1 MVNPLSKTLR
11 KDKPPILKRV
21 GRAAA
26 ALATATATLLSGVL
40 TTGTAFATT
49 NLGLPG
55 YLTNAS
61 FSVTFSNG
69 RSLYGEQVIGPIAM
83 KDGSYAYCREASVPT
98 DRNPNNGT
106 WSETS
111 DPTAQ
116 KLAYIADKYR
126 NDGSD
131 LTQAAITYL
140 VHMHFDNSGG
150 REYMAAA
157 GRAGL
162 KNGNWN
168 DVVNTANRMW
178 NEAAVPAG
186 AHASAAYT
194 QGKRRGTVNPGIV
207 DSAGHY
213 IGGVQYTLRLNGPA
227 KFDQNNSNTLS
238 GVTNGGEQHIP
249 WTATGN
255 GNVTYTVTWPKYKA
269 ALLNSPSQDL
279 FKAAD
284 PENATSSVSFKV
296 ERDFQPTVT
305 TSVSTKQLT
314 RGSPVQDNVTSGV
327 ASSDD
332 EWADNVPVKF
342 KGYYFVGDS
351 KHILQ
356 IIKKNN
362 GENPTDYLKRLR
374 ETDGIRQVAA
384 TTTSF
389 TGSGQTNKVTAK
401 AATGAIDY
409 DSVNGLDDYQ
419 VSDEDAGLF
428 GTWVWVEV
436 KSDQSQQDYI
446 KGDYIDE
453 FGKAQETSVSVLPPN
468 HDSTVLEQ
476 ESGMNKDILDEI
488 NISRLPSD
496 YGKFTGNTDYG
507 FNADAKAK
515 IRVWWA
521 GSGTG
526 NKNEDEKYVPNT
538 EEEPTP
544 DANHKLIGEWEVPAM
559 NGKYKVGGGKIILY
573 PSDGSDAKTVA
584 DNVNIKATTKAEC
597 GYYVFIYDFP
607 GSDRA
612 QGFKSAYNN
621 PWERSFI
628 SQDAQTVTL
637 TTNVNKTTVTQGEKF
652 YDVATIAGSVPRGSY
667 VTFTAYDAVTGN
679 PDVSTNKLL
688 DNNRVNVTDEQ
699 ADHSDTTQF
708 EVKSPEISTSKI
720 GKVYWVAK
728 LYNNKGDAL
737 AGHAIGLENE
747 TVEVVGPSLT
757 TKTSTQQTYVGRPFH
772 DTAVINNKIDAGAYL
787 TFTAY
792 DAVSGKPDTNA
803 TKLLDN
809 KRVDIPADKIAS
821 SGAGKSITVDSPDVT
836 ATKSGIVYWKATL
849 YNRDGM
855 ELATHELGA
864 TGESVLIK
872 NPSITTK
879 VSKEQVSINE
889 EFTDTATINGELTSG
904 DYVTFDAYAPVSDA
918 PNAQGAK
925 LLDSER
931 VNIPAKDVSASQNG
945 QAITVTSPK
954 THAAEG
960 GNVYWKATLHR
971 ANGAV
976 LATHDLGVSGETV
989 QVKYPTITTHVSST
1003 SVGVGEDFSD
1013 TAEIKGVVHAGDF
1026 VVFRA
1031 YDAVGEKPDTNAS
1044 LLLKDQKVNITAAQ
1058 AEASAQNKTVTVK
1071 SKTVNTMNGG
1081 NVYWKATLYDRQGRQ
1096 LATHDLGLPEE
1107 TVTVRPPTI
1116 TTQVTKTKVKPSEEF
1131 SDKATVHGKVLKGS
1145 YVTFTAYDAVSGD
1158 PDTNAPK
1165 LLDNV
1170 RVNIKDADAEA
1181 SATKSFT
1188 VTSPVTHTDKSGSVY
1203 WVAALWS
1210 PQGKQLATHELGLPS
1225 ETVQVNPGGIVTS
1238 NAQKMGAT
1246 GEQLYDEITVYDE
1259 TSEAESADGQ
1269 VHEGEGNS
1277 NPTGVIGRIP
1287 QGSTVTVEMY
1297 RQAKEDNG
1305 DNGLFKIAE
1314 KTVTLDTNNFTA
1326 IKAGRE
1332 GNRPGKLT
1340 VKVTDPSF
1348 KTSKAGMVYWKTT
1361 LKTPQGGVLDQH
1373 IYGEY
1378 GSDHKT
1384 GYKSYERTPVQKYS
1398 TTVSKKW
1405 LSDANGNY
1413 EDKTTQIYDVLHQT
1427 SYEQYD
1433 GESTNGDTY
1442 TTGDSAQTAKGTK
1455 VQFEIWAK
1463 DGANA
1468 GRMVKQ
1474 YNAEDLPKVRT
1485 LAKSEDPDENHPYVG
1500 EDMLDNYQNVK
1511 SSTFTIP
1518 SDWSASRYYYRV
1530 KITVPTTTPGTGNDP
1545 TDNNRDVVWYGGDDE
1560 SEEFDVIHM
1569 DTTST
1574 EPLWLDSMN
1583 VSDEITLK
1591 GNIPAGSQYEAELWR
1606 TSKDGN
1612 VRKDAA
1618 TKQDDSDHNGI
1629 ASEKVATTGRVDVPS
1644 KAVGAHLNG
1653 VTFRSK
1659 SVKNPGVG
1667 SYIWRVKIYT
1677 PEMPHKDGNGVG
1689 TGGDTSM
1696 NPSFGVITK
1705 EWMTAAKATTQADDT
1720 QAGDYWQNATA
1731 KQKGNGDG
1739 YADRWLLFDGRNVA
1753 SEKFEVVKL
1762 TTNVTGTPNIHTS
1775 EGEHYVDVTNGNDV
1789 NDKLTITG
1797 YMLRDYKVAF
1807 KLYKQAENQT
1817 ADKDTVVKTLDPVA
1831 LTEAQKTLDS
1841 ATVHLTEPA
1850 DYYWQWVFTKPDGTA
1865 FQPDNTNPAVSDKR
1879 IKDESFHAV
1888 RVTTSTYKWA
1898 SKNGTVQDVARLEG
1912 HLPENATLTFE
1923 MHDYATGKKVAS
1935 TKAATLK
1942 ELGFDKSSID
1952 QQLTSPSLKVP
1963 DAIDYYWVEV
1973 LNLPKDDQN
1982 TPLHTGKDKVKNESF
1997 RSIEAQTDVA
2007 TERYVGTVVKD
2018 HADLTNVKW
2027 KQSGDIRDDLTQGL
2041 DARWFLYKQ
2050 GDGDVK
2056 TDKKILTGDYV
2067 HLTSGQTE
2075 AYGPEH
2081 KMDEVGDYYWVI
2093 EISDPSENHKVVKLG
2108 TQRDPRE
2115 SFRIV
2120 KASSEAQ
2127 VAQQVNKTTK
2137 DTVTITGHPAEGTL
2151 VSWNLYKT
2159 NNADDDNY
2167 LIDKTEQQ
2175 QGEGEDE
2182 GEGSDGTDVDAEPQ
2196 SDNGEASDSML
2207 VASYQTPSDGAH
2219 LITAEEAAEALKN
2232 GKVTVESPEYTPTE
2246 VGEYYWVFSLTSPT
2260 KNLAGD
2266 GQPNKPQNDTDTSH
2280 LESEDFFTDRAHVA
2294 DETVQII
2301 DATTKTKPLGHV
2313 GEKFHDTVLLQGR
2326 VPEGSQVDATLYRQ
2340 VEGDDSGKDEEV
2352 LTTKRTTLSE
2362 GQTFAD
2368 LEDVTVDKTG
2378 VYYWRE
2384 HVYVPTKH
2392 TTSADHGKKVEVE
2405 KTPTV
2410 TGKPR
2415 VSNETVSVV
2424 NVTTTT
2430 HRLEASGT
2438 KLQDKAKIEGDVVDG
2453 SYIIFTLWKQA
2464 DGDDSSKDEKVFT
2477 SDKVMLKAGQK
2488 EAVSP
2493 TYEVKETGTYYWR
2506 ESIYNPVED
2515 TDIPPCVPPTGNT
2528 DEDHPCDTPV
2538 HTEKPRT
2545 PGETT
2550 DVVKVTT
2557 KAQANGTATKPVK
2570 DTALIEGRIPN
2581 DDYELVFEL
2590 WKQNGDDVKDDR
2602 KVATTDAV
2610 NVPKNAATVDSPE
2623 VTPTDAG
2630 TYYWREKL
2638 VEKSTN
2644 RLVHYGDARVPGE
2657 TVIVG
2662 ELAKTG
2668 IIGGL
2673 IIPIVGMFAV
2683 LGLGL
2688 AVVSTGKR
2696 RIASLAN
2703 GAHMSGS
2710 TR

>member
-1 MVNPLSKTLR
+1 MGNPLSKTSQKV
-11 KDKPPILKRV
+11 KDSILKRV
-21 GRAAA
+21 GKAAV
-26 ALATATATLLSGVL
+26 ALVAATATLASGAI
-40 TTGTAFATT
+40 TTGSALAATT
-49 NLGLPG
+49 NGPG
-55 YLTNAS
+55 YWFNATRSGSWWVGTHGSSLGPQRYENGNPVYCVEAGEPVTNTGTWNKATDVNHKVGAWLVEKHKGDSSDFTQAS
-61 FSVTFSNG
+61 VAYAIHEHLDQGSSHFRQLVAAGLEGADINAVASNAAN
-69 RSLYGEQVIGPIAM
+69 LWNDAYNTLPANLNA
-83 KDGSYAYCREASVPT
+83 SYAYTSGKRTGTVDPGVKNS
-98 DRNPNNGT
+98 NG
-106 WSETS
+106 
-111 DPTAQ
+111 Q
-116 KLAYIADKYR
+116 YIAGYR
-126 NDGSD
+126 
-131 LTQAAITYL
+131 
-140 VHMHFDNSGG
+140 F
-150 REYMAAA
+150 
-157 GRAGL
+157 
-162 KNGNWN
+162 
-168 DVVNTANRMW
+168 TA
-178 NEAAVPAG
+178 
-186 AHASAAYT
+186 
-194 QGKRRGTVNPGIV
+194 
-207 DSAGHY
+207 
-213 IGGVQYTLRLNGPA
+213 TLSGPA
-227 KFDQNNSNTLS
+227 KFDANNSNTIT
-238 GVTNGGEQHIP
+238 GVTTGQAMHIP

-255 GNVTYTVTWPKYKA
+255 GKVTYRTHVSVPTA
-269 ALLNSPSQDL
+269 AVLNSPGQDMMRPS
-279 FKAAD
+279 D
-284 PENATSSVSFKV
+284 PENQTAGVQFSVS
-296 ERDFQPTVT
+296 RDFQPTVS
-305 TSVSTKQLT
+305 TSVSKKQLT
-314 RGSPVQDNVTSGV
+314 RGSPVEDRVTSGV

-332 EWADNVPVKF
+332 VWADNVPVKF
-342 KGYYFVGDS
+342 KGYYFVGDF

-356 IIKKNN
+356 VIKKNN

-384 TTTSF
+384 ATTSF
-389 TGSGQTNKVTAK
+389 TNSGQTNTVKAK
-401 AATGAIDY
+401 AATGGIDY

-436 KSDQSQQDYI
+436 KADQSQQDYI

-453 FGKAQETSVSVLPPN
+453 FGKVQETSVSVLPPN

-496 YGKFTGNTDYG
+496 YGKFTGDTNYG
-507 FNADAKAK
+507 FGADAKAK

-526 NKNEDEKYVPNT
+526 NKDEDEKYVPTT
-538 EEEPTP
+538 EEEPTQ
-544 DANHKLIGEWEVPAM
+544 DVNHKLVGEWEVPAM
-559 NGKYKVGGGKIILY
+559 NGKYKVGGGKIVLY

-584 DNVNIKATTKAEC
+584 TDVNIKVTDKAHC

-607 GSDRA
+607 GSSRA

-621 PWERSFI
+621 PWERSFVT
-628 SQDAQTVTL
+628 QDAQPVTL

-652 YDVATIAGSVPRGSY
+652 YDTATISGLVPRGSY
-667 VTFTAYDAVTGN
+667 VTFTAYDAVSGE

-688 DNNRVNVTDEQ
+688 NNTRVNVTNDQ

-708 EVKSPEISTSKI
+708 EVKSPEISTNKI

-728 LYNNKGDAL
+728 LYDAKGKAL
-737 AGHAIGLENE
+737 AGHVIGLENE
-747 TVEVVGPSLT
+747 TIEVVGPSLT
-757 TKTSTQQTYVGRPFH
+757 TKTSAQQTYVGRPFH

-803 TKLLDN
+803 AKLLDN

-821 SGAGKSITVDSPDVT
+821 SGAGKSFTVDSPDVT
-836 ATKSGIVYWKATL
+836 ATKAGIVYWKATL
-849 YNRDGM
+849 YNRGGM

-879 VSKEQVSINE
+879 VNKEQVSINE
-889 EFTDTATINGELTSG
+889 EFTDTATINGEVESG
-904 DYVTFDAYAPVSDA
+904 DYVTFDAYAPVDGA

-971 ANGAV
+971 SNGTV
-976 LATHDLGVSGETV
+976 LATHDLGVAGETV

-1003 SVGVGEDFSD
+1003 SVGVGEDFYD

-1071 SKTVNTMNGG
+1071 SKTVNTMNSG

-1131 SDKATVHGKVLKGS
+1131 SDKATISGRVLKGS

-1326 IKAGRE
+1326 IKAGQE

-1433 GESTNGDTY
+1433 GESINGDTY
-1442 TTGDSAQTAKGTK
+1442 TTGDSAQTAKGAK

-1518 SDWSASRYYYRV
+1518 SDWSASKYYYRV
-1530 KITVPTTTPGTGNDP
+1530 KITVPSTTPGAGTDP
-1545 TDNNRDVVWYGGDDE
+1545 ADNNRDVVWYGDDDE

-1569 DTTST
+1569 NTTST

-1644 KAVGAHLNG
+1644 KVVGAHLNG

-1659 SVKNPGVG
+1659 SVKNPDVG

-1762 TTNVTGTPNIHTS
+1762 TTSVTGTPNIHTS

-1817 ADKDTVVKTLDPVA
+1817 AGQDTVVKTLDPVA

-1865 FQPDNTNPAVSDKR
+1865 FQPDNINPAVSDKR
-1879 IKDESFHAV
+1879 IKEESFHAV

-1935 TKAATLK
+1935 TKSATLK

-1973 LNLPKDDQN
+1973 LNLPKDDQS

-2056 TDKKILTGDYV
+2056 TDKKIFTGDYV

-2075 AYGPEH
+2075 AYGPDH
-2081 KMDEVGDYYWVI
+2081 KMNEVGDYYWVI

-2127 VAQQVNKTTK
+2127 VAQQVNKPTK

-2159 NNADDDNY
+2159 
-2167 LIDKTEQQ
+2167 EQQ
-2175 QGEGEDE
+2175 QGES
-2182 GEGSDGTDVDAEPQ
+2182 EGSDDTDTDAEPQ

-2207 VASYQTPSDGAH
+2207 VASYQTPADGAH

-2266 GQPNKPQNDTDTSH
+2266 GQPNKPQNDKDTSH

-2326 VPEGSQVDATLYRQ
+2326 VPEGSQADATLYRQ
-2340 VEGDDSGKDEEV
+2340 VDGDDSSKDEEV

-2362 GQTFAD
+2362 GQAFAD
-2368 LEDVTVDKTG
+2368 LEDVTVDKVG

-2384 HVYVPTKH
+2384 HVYAPTKH
-2392 TTSADHGKKVEVE
+2392 TTSADHDKKVEVE
-2405 KTPTV
+2405 KTPTI

-2415 VSNETVSVV
+2415 VSNETVNVV

-2430 HRLEASGT
+2430 HRLEESGT

-2453 SYIIFTLWKQA
+2453 SYIIFTLWKQS

-2488 EAVSP
+2488 EADSP

-2506 ESIYNPVED
+2506 ESIYNPAED

-2557 KAQANGTATKPVK
+2557 KAQTNGTATKPVK
-2570 DTALIEGRIPN
+2570 DTALIEGKIPN

-2590 WKQNGDDVKDDR
+2590 WKQNGNDVKDDK

-2610 NVPKNAATVDSPE
+2610 NVPQNATTVDSPE
-2623 VTPTDAG
+2623 VTPSDAG

-2638 VEKSTN
+2638 VEKSTK

-2668 IIGGL
+2668 IASGF
-2673 IIPIVGMFAV
+2673 IIPLIGMLTV

-2688 AVVSTGKR
+2688 AVVSEGKR
-2696 RIASLAN
+2696 RIASLSN
-2703 GAHMSGS
+2703 GAHLSGS
-2710 TR
+2710 TK

>member
-1 MVNPLSKTLR
+1 MGNPLSKTSWKV
-11 KDKPPILKRV
+11 KDSILKRV
-21 GRAAA
+21 GKAAV
-26 ALATATATLLSGVL
+26 ALVAATATLASGVI
-40 TTGTAFATT
+40 TTGSALAATT
-49 NLGLPG
+49 DGPG
-55 YLTNAS
+55 YWFNATRSGSWWVGTHASSLGPQRYENGNPVYCVEAGEPVTNTGTWNKATDVNHKVGAWLVEKHKGDS
-61 FSVTFSNG
+61 SDFT
-69 RSLYGEQVIGPIAM
+69 Q
-83 KDGSYAYCREASVPT
+83 ASV
-98 DRNPNNGT
+98 
-106 WSETS
+106 
-111 DPTAQ
+111 
-116 KLAYIADKYR
+116 AYAIHEHLDQ
-126 NDGSD
+126 GSSHFR
-131 LTQAAITYL
+131 QL
-140 VHMHFDNSGG
+140 V
-150 REYMAAA
+150 AA
-157 GRAGL
+157 GLEGADINAVASNAANL
-162 KNGNWN
+162 WN
-168 DVVNTANRMW
+168 DAYNTLPANL
-178 NEAAVPAG
+178 N
-186 AHASAAYT
+186 AAYT
-194 QGKRRGTVNPGIV
+194 YTSGKRTGTVDSGVKNSSGQYIAGI
-207 DSAGHY
+207 
-213 IGGVQYTLRLNGPA
+213 QYTATLNGPA
-227 KFDQNNSNTLS
+227 KFDQTGTNTIS
-238 GVTNGGEQHIP
+238 GTTTNQAMHIP

-255 GNVTYTVTWPKYKA
+255 GKVTASISVNVPTA
-269 ALLNSPSQDL
+269 AVLNSPGQDMMQ
-279 FKAAD
+279 ASD
-284 PENATSSVSFKV
+284 PENQTSDVQFSVS
-296 ERDFQPTVT
+296 RDFQPTVS
-305 TSVSTKQLT
+305 TSVSKKQLT
-314 RGSPVQDNVTSGV
+314 RGSPVEDRVTSGV

-351 KHILQ
+351 NHILQ
-356 IIKKNN
+356 VIKKNN
-362 GENPTDYLKRLR
+362 GENPTNYLKRLR

-384 TTTSF
+384 ATTSF
-389 TGSGQTNKVTAK
+389 TKSGQTNTVKAK
-401 AATGAIDY
+401 AATGGIDY

-436 KSDQSQQDYI
+436 KADQSQQDYI

-496 YGKFTGNTDYG
+496 YGKFTGNTNYG
-507 FNADAKAK
+507 FGADAKAK

-526 NKNEDEKYVPNT
+526 NKDEDEKYVPTT
-538 EEEPTP
+538 EEEPTQ
-544 DANHKLIGEWEVPAM
+544 DAKHKLVGEWEVPAM
-559 NGKYKVGGGKIILY
+559 NGKYKVGGGKIVLY

-584 DNVNIKATTKAEC
+584 TDVNIKVTDKAHC

-612 QGFKSAYNN
+612 EGFKSAYNN
-621 PWERSFI
+621 PWERSFVT
-628 SQDAQTVTL
+628 QDAQPVTL

-652 YDVATIAGSVPRGSY
+652 YDTATISGLVPRGSY
-667 VTFTAYDAVTGN
+667 VTFTAYDAVSGE

-688 DNNRVNVTDEQ
+688 DNTRVNVTNDQ

-708 EVKSPEISTSKI
+708 EVKSPEISTNKI

-728 LYNNKGDAL
+728 LYNVKGKAL

-747 TVEVVGPSLT
+747 TIEVVGPSLT
-757 TKTSTQQTYVGRPFH
+757 TKTSAQQTYVGRPFH

-803 TKLLDN
+803 AKLLDN

-821 SGAGKSITVDSPDVT
+821 SGAGKSFTVDSPDVT
-836 ATKSGIVYWKATL
+836 ATKAGIVYWKATL
-849 YNRDGM
+849 YNKGGM

-889 EFTDTATINGELTSG
+889 EFTDTATINGEVESG
-904 DYVTFDAYAPVSDA
+904 DYVTFDAYAPVDDA

-931 VNIPAKDVSASQNG
+931 VNISAKDVSASQNG
-945 QAITVTSPK
+945 QAINVTSPK
-954 THAAEG
+954 THATEG

-971 ANGAV
+971 ANGTV
-976 LATHDLGVSGETV
+976 LATHDLGVGGETV

-1003 SVGVGEDFSD
+1003 SVGVGENFYD
-1013 TAEIKGVVHAGDF
+1013 TADIKGVVHAGDF

-1058 AEASAQNKTVTVK
+1058 AKDSAQDKTVTVK

-1081 NVYWKATLYDRQGRQ
+1081 NVYWKATLYDKQGRQ

-1116 TTQVTKTKVKPSEEF
+1116 TTQVTKGKVKPSEEF
-1131 SDKATVHGKVLKGS
+1131 ADKATISGKVLKGS

-1158 PDTNAPK
+1158 PDANAPK

-1170 RVNIKDADAEA
+1170 RVNIKDSDAEA
-1181 SATKSFT
+1181 SASKKFT
-1188 VTSPVTHTDKSGSVY
+1188 VTSPTTHTDNSGSVY
-1203 WVAALWS
+1203 WVATLWS
-1210 PQGKQLATHELGLPS
+1210 PQGKQLASHDLGLPS

-1297 RQAKEDNG
+1297 RQAEEDDG
-1305 DNGLFKIAE
+1305 DQGLFKIAE
-1314 KTVTLDTNNFTA
+1314 KTVTIDTNKFTA
-1326 IKAGRE
+1326 IKAGQE

-1340 VKVTDPSF
+1340 FKVTDPSF
-1348 KTSKAGMVYWKTT
+1348 KTTKAGMIYWKAT

-1373 IYGEY
+1373 IYGEK

-1384 GYKSYERTPVQKYS
+1384 GYKSYERTPVQKFS

-1427 SYEQYD
+1427 SYEQFD
-1433 GESTNGDTY
+1433 GESIDGDTY
-1442 TTGDSAQTAKGTK
+1442 TTGKTAQTPNGAK

-1468 GRMVKQ
+1468 GKMVKQ
-1474 YNAEDLPKVRT
+1474 YNAEDLPKVRE
-1485 LAKSEDPDENHPYVG
+1485 LAKSEDPDKNHPYVG
-1500 EDMLDNYQNVK
+1500 TDGLDNYQNVK
-1511 SSTFTIP
+1511 SSTFPIP
-1518 SDWSASRYYYRV
+1518 SDWSANKYYYRV
-1530 KITVPTTTPGTGNDP
+1530 KITVPSTTPGAGTDP
-1545 TDNNRDVVWYGGDDE
+1545 ADNNRDVVWYGGDDE

-1569 DTTST
+1569 DTKST

-1629 ASEKVATTGRVDVPS
+1629 ASEKVATTGRVNIPS
-1644 KAVGAHLNG
+1644 KAIGAHLNG

-1696 NPSFGVITK
+1696 NSAFGVITK
-1705 EWMTAAKATTQADDT
+1705 EWMTAAKATTDADDS

-1739 YADRWLLFDGRNVA
+1739 YADRWLLFDGKNIA

-1797 YMLRDYKVAF
+1797 YMLKDYKVAF

-1841 ATVHLTEPA
+1841 ASVHLTDPA

-1865 FQPDNTNPAVSDKR
+1865 FQPDNINPAVSDKR

-1935 TKAATLK
+1935 TKSATLK

-1973 LNLPKDDQN
+1973 LNLPKDDQS
-1982 TPLHTGKDKVKNESF
+1982 TPLHTGKDKIKNESF

-2027 KQSGDIRDDLTQGL
+2027 KQSGDIRDDLTEGL

-2056 TDKKILTGDYV
+2056 TDKKIFTGDYV

-2081 KMDEVGDYYWVI
+2081 KMNEVGDYYWVI
-2093 EISDPSENHKVVKLG
+2093 EISDPSTNHKVVKLG

-2127 VAQQVNKTTK
+2127 VAQQVNKPTK

-2159 NNADDDNY
+2159 NTADDDDY

-2175 QGEGEDE
+2175 QGES
-2182 GEGSDGTDVDAEPQ
+2182 EGSNDTDVDAEPQ

-2232 GKVTVESPEYTPTE
+2232 GKVTVESPEYTPTD

-2266 GQPNKPQNDTDTSH
+2266 GQPNKPQNDKDTSH

-2326 VPEGSQVDATLYRQ
+2326 VPEGSQADATLYRQ
-2340 VEGDDSGKDEEV
+2340 VDGDDSSKDEEV

-2362 GQTFAD
+2362 GQAFAD
-2368 LEDVTVDKTG
+2368 LEDVTVDKVG

-2392 TTSADHGKKVEVE
+2392 TTSADHDKKVEVE
-2405 KTPTV
+2405 KTPTII
-2410 TGKPR
+2410 GKPR
-2415 VSNETVSVV
+2415 VSNETVNVV

-2430 HRLEASGT
+2430 HRLEESGT

-2453 SYIIFTLWKQA
+2453 SYIIFTLWKQS

-2488 EAVSP
+2488 EADSP

-2557 KAQANGTATKPVK
+2557 KAQTNGTATKPVK
-2570 DTALIEGRIPN
+2570 DTALIEGKIPN

-2590 WKQNGDDVKDDR
+2590 WKQNGNDVKGDK

-2610 NVPKNAATVDSPE
+2610 NVPQNATTVDSPE
-2623 VTPTDAG
+2623 VTPSDAG

-2638 VEKSTN
+2638 VEKSTK

-2668 IIGGL
+2668 IASGF
-2673 IIPIVGMFAV
+2673 IIPLIGMLAV

-2688 AVVSTGKR
+2688 AVVSEGKR
-2696 RIASLAN
+2696 RIASLSN
-2703 GAHMSGS
+2703 GAHLSGS
-2710 TR
+2710 TK

>member
-1 MVNPLSKTLR
+1 MGNPLSKTSR
-11 KDKPPILKRV
+11 KVKDSILKRV
-21 GRAAA
+21 GKAAV
-26 ALATATATLLSGVL
+26 ALVAATATLASGAI
-40 TTGTAFATT
+40 TTGSALAATT
-49 NLGLPG
+49 GGPG
-55 YLTNAS
+55 YWFNATRS
-61 FSVTFSNG
+61 GSWWVGTHSSSLGPQRYENG
-69 RSLYGEQVIGPIAM
+69 NPVYCVEAGEQVTNTGTWNKATDVNHKVGAWLVEKHKGDSSDFTQASVAYAIHEHLDQGSSHFRQLVAAGLEGVDINAVASNAANLWNDAYNTLPSNINA
-83 KDGSYAYCREASVPT
+83 SYAY
-98 DRNPNNGT
+98 
-106 WSETS
+106 TS
-111 DPTAQ
+111 
-116 KLAYIADKYR
+116 
-126 NDGSD
+126 
-131 LTQAAITYL
+131 
-140 VHMHFDNSGG
+140 
-150 REYMAAA
+150 
-157 GRAGL
+157 
-162 KNGNWN
+162 
-168 DVVNTANRMW
+168 
-178 NEAAVPAG
+178 
-186 AHASAAYT
+186 
-194 QGKRRGTVNPGIV
+194 GKRTGTVNPGVKNSNGQYI
-207 DSAGHY
+207 AG
-213 IGGVQYTLRLNGPA
+213 VKYTLTLNGPA
-227 KFDQNNSNTLS
+227 KFDQTGTNT
-238 GVTNGGEQHIP
+238 VTGTTTGQETHIP

-255 GNVTYTVTWPKYKA
+255 GKVTYRVSMNVPTA
-269 ALLNSPSQDL
+269 AVLNSPGQDMMR
-279 FKAAD
+279 ASD
-284 PENATSSVSFKV
+284 PENQTSDVQFSVS
-296 ERDFQPTVT
+296 RDFQPTVS
-305 TSVSTKQLT
+305 TSVSKKQLT
-314 RGSPVQDNVTSGV
+314 RGSPVEDRVTSGV

-356 IIKKNN
+356 VIKKNN
-362 GENPTDYLKRLR
+362 GENPTNYLKRLR

-384 TTTSF
+384 ATTSF
-389 TGSGQTNKVTAK
+389 TKSGQTNTVKAK
-401 AATGAIDY
+401 AATGGIDY

-436 KSDQSQQDYI
+436 KADQSQQDYI

-496 YGKFTGNTDYG
+496 YGKFTGNTNYG
-507 FNADAKAK
+507 FGADAKAK

-526 NKNEDEKYVPNT
+526 NKDEDEKYVPTT
-538 EEEPTP
+538 EEEPTQ
-544 DANHKLIGEWEVPAM
+544 DANHKLVGEWEVPAM
-559 NGKYKVGGGKIILY
+559 NGKYKVGGGKIVLY

-584 DNVNIKATTKAEC
+584 TDVNIKVTDKAHC

-612 QGFKSAYNN
+612 KGFKSAYNN
-621 PWERSFI
+621 PWERSFVT
-628 SQDAQTVTL
+628 QDAQPVTL
-637 TTNVNKTTVTQGEKF
+637 TTNVNRTTVTQGEKF
-652 YDVATIAGSVPRGSY
+652 YDTATISGLVPRGSY
-667 VTFTAYDAVTGN
+667 VTFTAYDAVSGE

-688 DNNRVNVTDEQ
+688 DNTRVNVTNDQ

-708 EVKSPEISTSKI
+708 EVKSPEISTNKI

-728 LYNNKGDAL
+728 LYNAKGKAL

-747 TVEVVGPSLT
+747 TIEVVGPSLT
-757 TKTSTQQTYVGRPFH
+757 TKTSAQQTYVGRPFH

-803 TKLLDN
+803 AKLLDN

-821 SGAGKSITVDSPDVT
+821 SGAGKSFTVDSPDVT
-836 ATKSGIVYWKATL
+836 ATKAGIVYWKATL
-849 YNRDGM
+849 YNKGGM

-889 EFTDTATINGELTSG
+889 EFTDTATINGEVESG
-904 DYVTFDAYAPVSDA
+904 DYVTFDAYAPVDGA

-971 ANGAV
+971 SNGTV
-976 LATHDLGVSGETV
+976 LATHDLGVAGETV

-1003 SVGVGEDFSD
+1003 SVGVGEDFYD

-1031 YDAVGEKPDTNAS
+1031 YDAAGEKPDTNAS

-1071 SKTVNTMNGG
+1071 SKTVNTMNSG

-1131 SDKATVHGKVLKGS
+1131 SDKATISGKVLKGS

-1287 QGSTVTVEMY
+1287 QDSTVTVEMY

-1326 IKAGRE
+1326 IKAGQE

-1361 LKTPQGGVLDQH
+1361 LRTPQGGVLDQH

-1433 GESTNGDTY
+1433 GESINGDTY
-1442 TTGDSAQTAKGTK
+1442 TTGDSAQTAKGAK

-1518 SDWSASRYYYRV
+1518 SDWSASKYYYRV
-1530 KITVPTTTPGTGNDP
+1530 KITVPSTTPGAGTDP
-1545 TDNNRDVVWYGGDDE
+1545 ADNNRDVVWYGDDDE

-1569 DTTST
+1569 NTTST

-1817 ADKDTVVKTLDPVA
+1817 ADRDTVVKTLDPVA

-1879 IKDESFHAV
+1879 IKEESFHAV

-1935 TKAATLK
+1935 TKTATLK

-1973 LNLPKDDQN
+1973 LNLPKDDQS

-2056 TDKKILTGDYV
+2056 TDKKIFTGDYV

-2075 AYGPEH
+2075 AYGPDH
-2081 KMDEVGDYYWVI
+2081 KMNEVGDYYWVI

-2127 VAQQVNKTTK
+2127 VAQQVNKPTK

-2159 NNADDDNY
+2159 
-2167 LIDKTEQQ
+2167 EQQ

-2182 GEGSDGTDVDAEPQ
+2182 GEGSD
-2196 SDNGEASDSML
+2196 SML
-2207 VASYQTPSDGAH
+2207 VASYQTPADGAH

-2266 GQPNKPQNDTDTSH
+2266 GQPNKPQNDKDTSH

-2326 VPEGSQVDATLYRQ
+2326 VPEGSQADATLYRQ
-2340 VEGDDSGKDEEV
+2340 VDGDDSSKDEEV

-2362 GQTFAD
+2362 GQAFAD
-2368 LEDVTVDKTG
+2368 LEDVTVDKVG

-2392 TTSADHGKKVEVE
+2392 TTSADHDKKVEVE
-2405 KTPTV
+2405 KTPTI

-2415 VSNETVSVV
+2415 VSNETVNVV

-2430 HRLEASGT
+2430 HRLEESGT
-2438 KLQDKAKIEGDVVDG
+2438 KLQDKAKIEGNVVDG
-2453 SYIIFTLWKQA
+2453 SYIIFTLWKQS

-2488 EAVSP
+2488 EADSP

-2557 KAQANGTATKPVK
+2557 KAQTNGTATKPVK
-2570 DTALIEGRIPN
+2570 DTALIEGKIPN

-2590 WKQNGDDVKDDR
+2590 WKQNGNDVKDDK

-2610 NVPKNAATVDSPE
+2610 NVPQNATTVDSPE
-2623 VTPTDAG
+2623 VTPSDAG

-2638 VEKSTN
+2638 VEKSTK
-2644 RLVHYGDARVPGE
+2644 RLIHYGEARVPGE

-2668 IIGGL
+2668 IASGF
-2673 IIPIVGMFAV
+2673 IIPLIGMLTV

-2688 AVVSTGKR
+2688 TVVSEGKR
-2696 RIASLAN
+2696 RIASLSN
-2703 GAHMSGS
+2703 GAHLSGS
-2710 TR
+2710 TK

>member
-1 MVNPLSKTLR
+1 MGNPLSKTSR
-11 KDKPPILKRV
+11 KVKDSILKRV
-21 GRAAA
+21 GKAAV
-26 ALATATATLLSGVL
+26 ALVAATATLASGAI
-40 TTGTAFATT
+40 TTGSALAATT
-49 NLGLPG
+49 DGPG
-55 YLTNAS
+55 YWFNA
-61 FSVTFSNG
+61 T
-69 RSLYGEQVIGPIAM
+69 RS
-83 KDGSYAYCREASVPT
+83 GSWWV
-98 DRNPNNGT
+98 GT
-106 WSETS
+106 
-111 DPTAQ
+111 
-116 KLAYIADKYR
+116 
-126 NDGSD
+126 
-131 LTQAAITYL
+131 
-140 VHMHFDNSGG
+140 
-150 REYMAAA
+150 
-157 GRAGL
+157 
-162 KNGNWN
+162 
-168 DVVNTANRMW
+168 
-178 NEAAVPAG
+178 
-186 AHASAAYT
+186 HASALGPQRYENGNPVYCVEAGEPVTNTGTWNKATDVNHKVGAWLVEKHKGDSSDFTQASVAYAIHEHLDQGSSHFRQLVAAGLEGADINAVASNAANLWNDAYNTLPANLNAAYAYT
-194 QGKRRGTVNPGIV
+194 SGKRTGTVDPGVKNSSGQYI
-207 DSAGHY
+207 AG
-213 IGGVQYTLRLNGPA
+213 IQYTATLNGPA
-227 KFDQNNSNTLS
+227 KFDQTGTNTIS
-238 GVTNGGEQHIP
+238 GTTTNQAMHIP

-255 GNVTYTVTWPKYKA
+255 GKVTASVSVNVPTATV
-269 ALLNSPSQDL
+269 LNSPGQDMMR
-279 FKAAD
+279 ASD
-284 PENATSSVSFKV
+284 PENQTADVQFSVS
-296 ERDFQPTVT
+296 RDFQPTVS
-305 TSVSTKQLT
+305 TSVSKKQLT
-314 RGSPVQDNVTSGV
+314 RGSPVEDRVTSGV

-356 IIKKNN
+356 VIKKNN
-362 GENPTDYLKRLR
+362 GENPADYLKRLR
-374 ETDGIRQVAA
+374 ETDGIHQVAA
-384 TTTSF
+384 ATTSF
-389 TGSGQTNKVTAK
+389 TNSGQTNTVKAK
-401 AATGAIDY
+401 ATTGVIDY

-436 KSDQSQQDYI
+436 KADQSQQDYI

-453 FGKAQETSVSVLPPN
+453 FGKTQETSVSVLPPN

-488 NISRLPSD
+488 NISRLPPD
-496 YGKFTGNTDYG
+496 YGKFTGDTNYG
-507 FNADAKAK
+507 FGADAKAK

-526 NKNEDEKYVPNT
+526 NKDEDEKYVPTT
-538 EEEPTP
+538 EEEPTQ
-544 DANHKLIGEWEVPAM
+544 DANHKLVGEWEVPAM
-559 NGKYKVGGGKIILY
+559 NGKYKVGGGKIVLY

-584 DNVNIKATTKAEC
+584 TDVNIKVTDKAHC

-607 GSDRA
+607 GSSRA

-621 PWERSFI
+621 PWERSFVT
-628 SQDAQTVTL
+628 QDAQPVTL

-652 YDVATIAGSVPRGSY
+652 YDTATISGLVPRGSY
-667 VTFTAYDAVTGN
+667 VTFTAYDAVSGE

-688 DNNRVNVTDEQ
+688 NNTRVNVTNDQ

-708 EVKSPEISTSKI
+708 EVKSPEISTNKI

-728 LYNNKGDAL
+728 LYNAKGKAL
-737 AGHAIGLENE
+737 AGHVIGLENE
-747 TVEVVGPSLT
+747 TIEVVGPSLT
-757 TKTSTQQTYVGRPFH
+757 TKTSAQQTYVGRPFH

-803 TKLLDN
+803 AKLLDN
-809 KRVDIPADKIAS
+809 RRVDIPADKIAS
-821 SGAGKSITVDSPDVT
+821 SGAGKSFTVDSPDVT
-836 ATKSGIVYWKATL
+836 ATKAGIVYWKATL
-849 YNRDGM
+849 YNRGGM
-855 ELATHELGA
+855 ELATHELGV

-889 EFTDTATINGELTSG
+889 EFTDTATINGEVESG
-904 DYVTFDAYAPVSDA
+904 DYVTFDAYAPVDGA

-971 ANGAV
+971 SNGTV
-976 LATHDLGVSGETV
+976 LATHDLGVAGETV

-1003 SVGVGEDFSD
+1003 SVGVGEDFYD
-1013 TAEIKGVVHAGDF
+1013 TAEIKGVVHTGDF

-1031 YDAVGEKPDTNAS
+1031 YDAAGEKPDTNAS

-1071 SKTVNTMNGG
+1071 SKTVNTMNSG

-1131 SDKATVHGKVLKGS
+1131 SDKATISGKVLKGS

-1170 RVNIKDADAEA
+1170 RVNIADADAEA

-1326 IKAGRE
+1326 IKAGQE

-1433 GESTNGDTY
+1433 GESINGDTY
-1442 TTGDSAQTAKGTK
+1442 TTGDSAQTAKGAK

-1518 SDWSASRYYYRV
+1518 SDWSASKYYYRV
-1530 KITVPTTTPGTGNDP
+1530 KITVPSTTPGAGTDP
-1545 TDNNRDVVWYGGDDE
+1545 ADNNRDVVWYGDDDE

-1569 DTTST
+1569 NTTST

-1762 TTNVTGTPNIHTS
+1762 TTSVTGTPNIHTS

-1797 YMLRDYKVAF
+1797 YMLRDYRVAF

-1817 ADKDTVVKTLDPVA
+1817 ADRDTVVKTLDPVA

-1841 ATVHLTEPA
+1841 ASVHLTEPA

-1865 FQPDNTNPAVSDKR
+1865 FQPDNINPAVSDKR
-1879 IKDESFHAV
+1879 IKEESFHAV

-1935 TKAATLK
+1935 TKSATLK

-1973 LNLPKDDQN
+1973 LNLPKDDQS

-2027 KQSGDIRDDLTQGL
+2027 KQSGDIRDDLTEGL

-2056 TDKKILTGDYV
+2056 TDKKIFTGDYV

-2075 AYGPEH
+2075 AYGPDH
-2081 KMDEVGDYYWVI
+2081 KMNEVGDYYWVI

-2127 VAQQVNKTTK
+2127 VAQQVNKPTK

-2159 NNADDDNY
+2159 NNADD
-2167 LIDKTEQQ
+2167 
-2175 QGEGEDE
+2175 E
-2182 GEGSDGTDVDAEPQ
+2182 GEGSDDTDADAEPQ

-2207 VASYQTPSDGAH
+2207 VASYQTPADGAH

-2266 GQPNKPQNDTDTSH
+2266 GQPNKPQNDKDTSH

-2326 VPEGSQVDATLYRQ
+2326 VPEGSQADATLYRQ
-2340 VEGDDSGKDEEV
+2340 VDGDDSSKDEEV

-2362 GQTFAD
+2362 GQAFAD
-2368 LEDVTVDKTG
+2368 LEDVTVDKVG

-2392 TTSADHGKKVEVE
+2392 TTSADHDKKVEVE
-2405 KTPTV
+2405 KTPTI

-2415 VSNETVSVV
+2415 VSNETVNVV

-2430 HRLEASGT
+2430 HRLEESGT
-2438 KLQDKAKIEGDVVDG
+2438 KLQDKAKIEGNVVDG
-2453 SYIIFTLWKQA
+2453 SYIIFTLWKQS

-2488 EAVSP
+2488 EADSP

-2506 ESIYNPVED
+2506 ESIYNPAED

-2557 KAQANGTATKPVK
+2557 KAQTNGTATKPVK
-2570 DTALIEGRIPN
+2570 DTALIEGKIPN

-2590 WKQNGDDVKDDR
+2590 WKQNGNDVKDDK

-2610 NVPKNAATVDSPE
+2610 NVPQNATTVDSPE
-2623 VTPTDAG
+2623 VTPSDAG

-2638 VEKSTN
+2638 VEKSTK

-2668 IIGGL
+2668 IASGF
-2673 IIPIVGMFAV
+2673 IIPLIGMLTV

-2688 AVVSTGKR
+2688 AVVSEGKR
-2696 RIASLAN
+2696 RIASLSN
-2703 GAHMSGS
+2703 GAHLSGS
-2710 TR
+2710 TK

>member
-1 MVNPLSKTLR
+1 MGNPLSKTSR
-11 KDKPPILKRV
+11 KVKDSILKRV
-21 GRAAA
+21 GKAAV
-26 ALATATATLLSGVL
+26 ALVAATATLASGAI
-40 TTGTAFATT
+40 TTGSALAATT
-49 NLGLPG
+49 DGPG
-55 YLTNAS
+55 YWFNATRSGSWWVGTHGSSLGPQRYENGNPVYCVEAGEPVTNTGTWNKATDVNHKVGAWLVEKHKGDSSDFTQAS
-61 FSVTFSNG
+61 VAYAIHEHLDQGSSHFRQLVAAGLEGADINAVASNAAN
-69 RSLYGEQVIGPIAM
+69 LWNDAYNTLPANLNA
-83 KDGSYAYCREASVPT
+83 SYAYTSGKRTGTVDPGVKNS
-98 DRNPNNGT
+98 NG
-106 WSETS
+106 
-111 DPTAQ
+111 Q
-116 KLAYIADKYR
+116 YIAGYR
-126 NDGSD
+126 
-131 LTQAAITYL
+131 
-140 VHMHFDNSGG
+140 F
-150 REYMAAA
+150 
-157 GRAGL
+157 
-162 KNGNWN
+162 
-168 DVVNTANRMW
+168 TA
-178 NEAAVPAG
+178 
-186 AHASAAYT
+186 
-194 QGKRRGTVNPGIV
+194 
-207 DSAGHY
+207 
-213 IGGVQYTLRLNGPA
+213 TLSGPA
-227 KFDQNNSNTLS
+227 KFDANNSNTIT
-238 GVTNGGEQHIP
+238 GVTTGQAMHIP

-255 GNVTYTVTWPKYKA
+255 GKVTYRTHVSVPTA
-269 ALLNSPSQDL
+269 AVLNSPGQDMMRSS
-279 FKAAD
+279 D
-284 PENATSSVSFKV
+284 PENQTAGVQFSVS
-296 ERDFQPTVT
+296 RDFQPTVS
-305 TSVSTKQLT
+305 TSVSKKQLT
-314 RGSPVQDNVTSGV
+314 RGSPVEDRVTSGV

-332 EWADNVPVKF
+332 VWADNVPVKF
-342 KGYYFVGDS
+342 KGYYFVGDF

-356 IIKKNN
+356 VIKKNN

-384 TTTSF
+384 ATTSF
-389 TGSGQTNKVTAK
+389 TNSGQTNTVKAK
-401 AATGAIDY
+401 AATGGIDY

-436 KSDQSQQDYI
+436 KADQSQQDYI

-453 FGKAQETSVSVLPPN
+453 FGKVQETSVSVLPPN

-496 YGKFTGNTDYG
+496 YGKFTGDTNYG
-507 FNADAKAK
+507 FGADAKAK

-526 NKNEDEKYVPNT
+526 NKDEDEKYVPTT
-538 EEEPTP
+538 EEEPTQ
-544 DANHKLIGEWEVPAM
+544 DVNHKLVGEWEVPAM
-559 NGKYKVGGGKIILY
+559 NGKYKVGGGKIVLY

-584 DNVNIKATTKAEC
+584 TDVNIKVTDKAHC

-607 GSDRA
+607 GSSRA

-621 PWERSFI
+621 PWERSFVT
-628 SQDAQTVTL
+628 QDAQPVTL

-652 YDVATIAGSVPRGSY
+652 YDTATISGLVPRGSY
-667 VTFTAYDAVTGN
+667 VTFTAYDAVSGE

-688 DNNRVNVTDEQ
+688 NNTRVNVTNDQ

-708 EVKSPEISTSKI
+708 EVKSPEISTNKI

-728 LYNNKGDAL
+728 LYDAKGKAL
-737 AGHAIGLENE
+737 AGHVIGLENE
-747 TVEVVGPSLT
+747 TIEVVGPSLT
-757 TKTSTQQTYVGRPFH
+757 TKTSAQQTYVGRPFH

-803 TKLLDN
+803 AKLLDN
-809 KRVDIPADKIAS
+809 RRVDIPADKIAS
-821 SGAGKSITVDSPDVT
+821 SGVGKSFTVDSPDVT
-836 ATKSGIVYWKATL
+836 ATKAGIVYWKATL
-849 YNRDGM
+849 YNRGGM

-889 EFTDTATINGELTSG
+889 EFTDTATINGEVESG
-904 DYVTFDAYAPVSDA
+904 DYVTFDAYAPVDGA

-971 ANGAV
+971 SNGTV
-976 LATHDLGVSGETV
+976 LATHDLGVAGETV

-1031 YDAVGEKPDTNAS
+1031 YDAVDEKPDTNAS

-1131 SDKATVHGKVLKGS
+1131 SDKATVNGKVLKGS

-1170 RVNIKDADAEA
+1170 RVNIKDADAEV

-1188 VTSPVTHTDKSGSVY
+1188 VTSPVTHADKSGSVY

-1326 IKAGRE
+1326 IKAGQE

-1433 GESTNGDTY
+1433 GESINGDTY
-1442 TTGDSAQTAKGTK
+1442 TTGDSAQTAKGAK

-1468 GRMVKQ
+1468 GRMVKR

-1518 SDWSASRYYYRV
+1518 TDWSASKYYYRV
-1530 KITVPTTTPGTGNDP
+1530 KITVPSTTPGAGTDP
-1545 TDNNRDVVWYGGDDE
+1545 ADNNRDVVWYGDDDE

-1569 DTTST
+1569 NTTST

-1762 TTNVTGTPNIHTS
+1762 TTSVTGTPNIHTS

-1817 ADKDTVVKTLDPVA
+1817 ADRDTVVKTLDPVA

-1865 FQPDNTNPAVSDKR
+1865 FQPDNINPAVSDKR
-1879 IKDESFHAV
+1879 IKEESFHAV

-1935 TKAATLK
+1935 TKSATLK

-1973 LNLPKDDQN
+1973 LNLPKDDQS

-2050 GDGDVK
+2050 GDGGVK
-2056 TDKKILTGDYV
+2056 TDKKIFTGDYV

-2075 AYGPEH
+2075 AYGPDH
-2081 KMDEVGDYYWVI
+2081 KMNEVGDYYWVI

-2127 VAQQVNKTTK
+2127 VAQQVNKPTK

-2159 NNADDDNY
+2159 NNADD
-2167 LIDKTEQQ
+2167 
-2175 QGEGEDE
+2175 E
-2182 GEGSDGTDVDAEPQ
+2182 GEGSDDTDADAEPQ

-2207 VASYQTPSDGAH
+2207 VASYQTPADGAH

-2266 GQPNKPQNDTDTSH
+2266 GQPNKPQNDKDTSH

-2340 VEGDDSGKDEEV
+2340 VDGDDSSKDEEV

-2362 GQTFAD
+2362 GQAFAD
-2368 LEDVTVDKTG
+2368 LEDVTVDKVG

-2392 TTSADHGKKVEVE
+2392 TTSADHDKKVEVE
-2405 KTPTV
+2405 KTPTI

-2415 VSNETVSVV
+2415 VSNETVNVV

-2430 HRLEASGT
+2430 HRLEESGT

-2453 SYIIFTLWKQA
+2453 SYIIFTLWKQS

-2488 EAVSP
+2488 EADSP

-2557 KAQANGTATKPVK
+2557 KAQTNGTATKPVK
-2570 DTALIEGRIPN
+2570 DTALIEGKIPN

-2590 WKQNGDDVKDDR
+2590 WKQNGNDVKDDK

-2610 NVPKNAATVDSPE
+2610 NVPKNATTVDSPE
-2623 VTPTDAG
+2623 VTPSDAG

-2638 VEKSTN
+2638 VEKSTK

-2668 IIGGL
+2668 IASGF
-2673 IIPIVGMFAV
+2673 IIPLIGMLTV

-2688 AVVSTGKR
+2688 AVVSEGKR
-2696 RIASLAN
+2696 RIASLSN
-2703 GAHMSGS
+2703 GAHLSGS
-2710 TR
+2710 TK

>member
-1 MVNPLSKTLR
+1 MGNPLSKTSR
-11 KDKPPILKRV
+11 KVKDSILKRV
-21 GRAAA
+21 GKAAV
-26 ALATATATLLSGVL
+26 ALVAATATLASGAI
-40 TTGTAFATT
+40 TTGSALAATT
-49 NLGLPG
+49 DGPG
-55 YLTNAS
+55 YWFNAARSGSWWVGTHASSLGPQRYENGNPVYCVEAGEPVTNTGTWNKATDVNHKVGAWLVEKHKGDSSDFTQAS
-61 FSVTFSNG
+61 VAYAIHEHLDQGSSHFRQLVAAGLEGADINAVASNAAN
-69 RSLYGEQVIGPIAM
+69 LWNDAYNTLPANLNAA
-83 KDGSYAYCREASVPT
+83 YAYTSGKRT
-98 DRNPNNGT
+98 GT
-106 WSETS
+106 V
-111 DPTAQ
+111 DPGVKNSSGQ
-116 KLAYIADKYR
+116 YIA
-126 NDGSD
+126 
-131 LTQAAITYL
+131 
-140 VHMHFDNSGG
+140 
-150 REYMAAA
+150 
-157 GRAGL
+157 
-162 KNGNWN
+162 
-168 DVVNTANRMW
+168 
-178 NEAAVPAG
+178 
-186 AHASAAYT
+186 
-194 QGKRRGTVNPGIV
+194 GI
-207 DSAGHY
+207 
-213 IGGVQYTLRLNGPA
+213 QYTATLNGPA
-227 KFDQNNSNTLS
+227 KFNQTGTNTIS
-238 GVTNGGEQHIP
+238 GTTTGQAMHIP

-255 GNVTYTVTWPKYKA
+255 GKVTYHVSINVPTA
-269 ALLNSPSQDL
+269 AVLNSPGQDMMRSS
-279 FKAAD
+279 D
-284 PENATSSVSFKV
+284 PENQTADVQFSVS
-296 ERDFQPTVT
+296 RDFQPTVS
-305 TSVSTKQLT
+305 TSVSKKQLT
-314 RGSPVQDNVTSGV
+314 RGSPVEDRVTSGV

-332 EWADNVPVKF
+332 VWADNVPVKF
-342 KGYYFVGDS
+342 KGYYFVGDF

-356 IIKKNN
+356 VIKKNN

-384 TTTSF
+384 ATTSF
-389 TGSGQTNKVTAK
+389 TNSGQTNTVKAK
-401 AATGAIDY
+401 AATGGIDY

-436 KSDQSQQDYI
+436 KADQSQQDYI

-453 FGKAQETSVSVLPPN
+453 FGKTQETSVSVLPPN

-496 YGKFTGNTDYG
+496 YGKFTGDTNYG
-507 FNADAKAK
+507 FGADAKAK

-526 NKNEDEKYVPNT
+526 NKDEDEKYVPTT
-538 EEEPTP
+538 EEEPTQ
-544 DANHKLIGEWEVPAM
+544 DVNHKLVGEWEVPAM
-559 NGKYKVGGGKIILY
+559 NGKYKVGGGKIVLY

-584 DNVNIKATTKAEC
+584 TDVNIKVTDKAHC

-607 GSDRA
+607 GSSRA

-621 PWERSFI
+621 PWERSFVT
-628 SQDAQTVTL
+628 QDAQPVTL

-652 YDVATIAGSVPRGSY
+652 YDTATISGLVPRGSY
-667 VTFTAYDAVTGN
+667 VTFTAYDAVSGE

-688 DNNRVNVTDEQ
+688 NNTRVNVTNDQ

-708 EVKSPEISTSKI
+708 EVKSPEISTNKI

-728 LYNNKGDAL
+728 LYNAKGKAL
-737 AGHAIGLENE
+737 AGHVIGLENE
-747 TVEVVGPSLT
+747 TIEVVGPSLT
-757 TKTSTQQTYVGRPFH
+757 TKTSAQQTYVGRPFH

-803 TKLLDN
+803 AKLLDN

-821 SGAGKSITVDSPDVT
+821 SGAGKSFTVDSPDVT
-836 ATKSGIVYWKATL
+836 ATKAGIVYWKATL
-849 YNRDGM
+849 YNRGGM
-855 ELATHELGA
+855 ELATHELGI

-889 EFTDTATINGELTSG
+889 EFTDTATINGEVESG
-904 DYVTFDAYAPVSDA
+904 DYVTFDAYAPVDGA
-918 PNAQGAK
+918 PNVQGAK

-971 ANGAV
+971 SNGTV
-976 LATHDLGVSGETV
+976 LATHDLGVAGETV

-1003 SVGVGEDFSD
+1003 SVGVGEDFYD

-1071 SKTVNTMNGG
+1071 SKTVNTMNSG

-1131 SDKATVHGKVLKGS
+1131 SDKATISGKVLKGS

-1326 IKAGRE
+1326 IKAGQE

-1433 GESTNGDTY
+1433 GESINGDTY
-1442 TTGDSAQTAKGTK
+1442 TTGDSAQTAKGAK

-1468 GRMVKQ
+1468 GRMVKR

-1518 SDWSASRYYYRV
+1518 SDWSASKYYYRV
-1530 KITVPTTTPGTGNDP
+1530 KITVPSTTPGAGTDP
-1545 TDNNRDVVWYGGDDE
+1545 ADNNRDVVWYGDDDE

-1569 DTTST
+1569 NTTST

-1677 PEMPHKDGNGVG
+1677 PEIPHKDGNGVG

-1775 EGEHYVDVTNGNDV
+1775 EGEHYVDVTNGNNV

-1817 ADKDTVVKTLDPVA
+1817 ADRDTVVKTLDPVA

-1865 FQPDNTNPAVSDKR
+1865 FQPDNINPAVSDKR
-1879 IKDESFHAV
+1879 IKEESFHAV

-1935 TKAATLK
+1935 TKTATLK

-1973 LNLPKDDQN
+1973 LNLPKDDQS

-2056 TDKKILTGDYV
+2056 TDKKIFTGDYV

-2075 AYGPEH
+2075 AYGPDH
-2081 KMDEVGDYYWVI
+2081 KMNEMGDYYWVI

-2127 VAQQVNKTTK
+2127 VAQQVNKPTK

-2159 NNADDDNY
+2159 
-2167 LIDKTEQQ
+2167 EQQ
-2175 QGEGEDE
+2175 QGES
-2182 GEGSDGTDVDAEPQ
+2182 EGSDDTDADAEPQ

-2207 VASYQTPSDGAH
+2207 VASYQTPADGAH

-2266 GQPNKPQNDTDTSH
+2266 GQPNKPQNDKDTSH

-2326 VPEGSQVDATLYRQ
+2326 VPEGSQADATLYRQ
-2340 VEGDDSGKDEEV
+2340 VDGDDSSKDEEV

-2362 GQTFAD
+2362 GQAFAD
-2368 LEDVTVDKTG
+2368 LEDVTVDKVG

-2392 TTSADHGKKVEVE
+2392 TTSADHDKKVEVE
-2405 KTPTV
+2405 KTPTI

-2415 VSNETVSVV
+2415 VSNETVNVV

-2430 HRLEASGT
+2430 HRLEESGT
-2438 KLQDKAKIEGDVVDG
+2438 KLQDKAKIEGNVVDG
-2453 SYIIFTLWKQA
+2453 SYIIFTLWKQS
-2464 DGDDSSKDEKVFT
+2464 DGDDSSKDEKVFA

-2488 EAVSP
+2488 EADSP

-2506 ESIYNPVED
+2506 ESIYNPAED

-2557 KAQANGTATKPVK
+2557 KAQTNGTATKPVK
-2570 DTALIEGRIPN
+2570 DTALIEGKIPN

-2590 WKQNGDDVKDDR
+2590 WKQNGNDVKDDK

-2610 NVPKNAATVDSPE
+2610 NVPQNATTVDSPE
-2623 VTPTDAG
+2623 VTPSDAG

-2638 VEKSTN
+2638 VEKSTK
-2644 RLVHYGDARVPGE
+2644 RLVHYGEARVPGE

-2668 IIGGL
+2668 IASGF
-2673 IIPIVGMFAV
+2673 IIPLIGMLTV

-2688 AVVSTGKR
+2688 AVVSEGKR
-2696 RIASLAN
+2696 RIASLSN
-2703 GAHMSGS
+2703 GAHLSGS
-2710 TR
+2710 TK

>member
-1 MVNPLSKTLR
+1 MGNPLSKTSR
-11 KDKPPILKRV
+11 KVKDSILKRV
-21 GRAAA
+21 GKAAV
-26 ALATATATLLSGVL
+26 ALVAATATLASGAI
-40 TTGTAFATT
+40 TTGSALAATT
-49 NLGLPG
+49 GGPG
-55 YLTNAS
+55 YWFNATRS
-61 FSVTFSNG
+61 GSWWVGTHGSSLGPQRYENG
-69 RSLYGEQVIGPIAM
+69 NPVYCVEAGEQVTNTGTWNKATDVNHKVGAWLVEKHKGDSSDFTQASVAYAIHEHLDQGSSHFRQLVAAGLEGADINAVASNAANLWNDAYNTLPSNINA
-83 KDGSYAYCREASVPT
+83 SYAY
-98 DRNPNNGT
+98 
-106 WSETS
+106 TS
-111 DPTAQ
+111 
-116 KLAYIADKYR
+116 
-126 NDGSD
+126 
-131 LTQAAITYL
+131 
-140 VHMHFDNSGG
+140 
-150 REYMAAA
+150 
-157 GRAGL
+157 
-162 KNGNWN
+162 
-168 DVVNTANRMW
+168 
-178 NEAAVPAG
+178 
-186 AHASAAYT
+186 
-194 QGKRRGTVNPGIV
+194 GKRTGTVNPGVKNSNGQYI
-207 DSAGHY
+207 AG
-213 IGGVQYTLRLNGPA
+213 VKYTLTLNGPA
-227 KFDQNNSNTLS
+227 KFDQTGTNT
-238 GVTNGGEQHIP
+238 VTETTTGQETHIP

-255 GNVTYTVTWPKYKA
+255 GKVTYRVSMNVPTA
-269 ALLNSPSQDL
+269 AVLNSPGQDMMR
-279 FKAAD
+279 ASD
-284 PENATSSVSFKV
+284 PENQTADVQFSVS
-296 ERDFQPTVT
+296 RDFQPTVS
-305 TSVSTKQLT
+305 TSVSKKQLT
-314 RGSPVQDNVTSGV
+314 RGSPVEDRVTSGV

-356 IIKKNN
+356 VIKKNN
-362 GENPTDYLKRLR
+362 GENPTNYLKRLR

-384 TTTSF
+384 ATTSF
-389 TGSGQTNKVTAK
+389 TKSGQTNTVKAK
-401 AATGAIDY
+401 AATGGIDY

-436 KSDQSQQDYI
+436 KADQSQQDYI

-496 YGKFTGNTDYG
+496 YGKFTGNTNYG
-507 FNADAKAK
+507 FGADAKAK

-526 NKNEDEKYVPNT
+526 NKDEDEKYVPTT
-538 EEEPTP
+538 EEEPTQ
-544 DANHKLIGEWEVPAM
+544 DANHKLVGEWEVPAM
-559 NGKYKVGGGKIILY
+559 NGKYKVGGGKIVLY

-584 DNVNIKATTKAEC
+584 TDVNIKVTDKAHC

-612 QGFKSAYNN
+612 KGFKSAYNN
-621 PWERSFI
+621 PWERSFVT
-628 SQDAQTVTL
+628 QDAQPVTL

-652 YDVATIAGSVPRGSY
+652 YDTATISGLVPRGSY
-667 VTFTAYDAVTGN
+667 VTFTAYDAASGE

-688 DNNRVNVTDEQ
+688 DNTRVNVTNDQ

-708 EVKSPEISTSKI
+708 EVKSPEISTNKI

-728 LYNNKGDAL
+728 LYNAEGKAL

-747 TVEVVGPSLT
+747 TIEVVGPSLT
-757 TKTSTQQTYVGRPFH
+757 TKTSAQQTYVGRPFH

-803 TKLLDN
+803 AKLLDN

-821 SGAGKSITVDSPDVT
+821 SGAGKSFTVDSPDVT
-836 ATKSGIVYWKATL
+836 ATKAGIVYWKATL
-849 YNRDGM
+849 YNKGGM

-889 EFTDTATINGELTSG
+889 EFTDTATINGEVESG
-904 DYVTFDAYAPVSDA
+904 DYVTFDAYAPVDGA

-945 QAITVTSPK
+945 QVINVTSPK
-954 THAAEG
+954 THATE
-960 GNVYWKATLHR
+960 
-971 ANGAV
+971 
-976 LATHDLGVSGETV
+976 
-989 QVKYPTITTHVSST
+989 
-1003 SVGVGEDFSD
+1003 
-1013 TAEIKGVVHAGDF
+1013 
-1026 VVFRA
+1026 
-1031 YDAVGEKPDTNAS
+1031 
-1044 LLLKDQKVNITAAQ
+1044 
-1058 AEASAQNKTVTVK
+1058 
-1071 SKTVNTMNGG
+1071 GG
-1081 NVYWKATLYDRQGRQ
+1081 NVYWKATLYDKQGRQ

-1116 TTQVTKTKVKPSEEF
+1116 TTQVTKGKVKPSEEF
-1131 SDKATVHGKVLKGS
+1131 ADKATISGKVLKGS

-1158 PDTNAPK
+1158 PDANAPK

-1170 RVNIKDADAEA
+1170 RVNIKDSDAEA
-1181 SATKSFT
+1181 SASKKLT
-1188 VTSPVTHTDKSGSVY
+1188 VTSPTTHTDNSGSVY
-1203 WVAALWS
+1203 WVATLWS
-1210 PQGKQLATHELGLPS
+1210 PQGKQLASHDLGLPT

-1297 RQAKEDNG
+1297 RQAEEDDG
-1305 DNGLFKIAE
+1305 DQGLFKIAE
-1314 KTVTLDTNNFTA
+1314 KTVTIDTNKFTA
-1326 IKAGRE
+1326 IKAGQE

-1340 VKVTDPSF
+1340 FKVTDPSF
-1348 KTSKAGMVYWKTT
+1348 KTTKAGMIYWKAT

-1373 IYGEY
+1373 IYGEK

-1384 GYKSYERTPVQKYS
+1384 GYKSYERTPVQKFS

-1427 SYEQYD
+1427 SYEQFD
-1433 GESTNGDTY
+1433 GESIDGDTY
-1442 TTGDSAQTAKGTK
+1442 TTGKTAQTPNGAK

-1468 GRMVKQ
+1468 GKMVKQ
-1474 YNAEDLPKVRT
+1474 YNAEDLPKVRE
-1485 LAKSEDPDENHPYVG
+1485 LAKSEDPDKNHPYVG
-1500 EDMLDNYQNVK
+1500 TDGLDNYQNVK
-1511 SSTFTIP
+1511 SSTFPIP
-1518 SDWSASRYYYRV
+1518 SDWSANKYYYRV
-1530 KITVPTTTPGTGNDP
+1530 KITVPSTTPGVGTDP
-1545 TDNNRDVVWYGGDDE
+1545 ADNNRDVVWYGGDDE

-1569 DTTST
+1569 DTKST

-1629 ASEKVATTGRVDVPS
+1629 ASEKVATTGRVNIPS
-1644 KAVGAHLNG
+1644 KAIGAHLNG

-1696 NPSFGVITK
+1696 NSAFGVITK
-1705 EWMTAAKATTQADDT
+1705 EWMTAAKATTDADDS

-1739 YADRWLLFDGRNVA
+1739 YADRWLLFDGKNIA

-1797 YMLRDYKVAF
+1797 YMLKGYKVAF

-1841 ATVHLTEPA
+1841 ASVHLTDPA

-1865 FQPDNTNPAVSDKR
+1865 FQPDNINPAVSDKR

-1935 TKAATLK
+1935 TKSATLK
-1942 ELGFDKSSID
+1942 ELGFNKSSID

-1973 LNLPKDDQN
+1973 LNLPKDDQS
-1982 TPLHTGKDKVKNESF
+1982 TPLHTGKDKIKNESF

-2027 KQSGDIRDDLTQGL
+2027 KQSGDIRDDLTRGL

-2081 KMDEVGDYYWVI
+2081 KMNEVGDYYWVI
-2093 EISDPSENHKVVKLG
+2093 EISDPSTNHKVVKLG

-2127 VAQQVNKTTK
+2127 VAQQVNKPTK

-2159 NNADDDNY
+2159 NNADDDDY

-2175 QGEGEDE
+2175 QSES
-2182 GEGSDGTDVDAEPQ
+2182 EGSDDTDADAEPQ

-2266 GQPNKPQNDTDTSH
+2266 GQPNKPQNDKDTSH

-2326 VPEGSQVDATLYRQ
+2326 VPEGSQADATLYRQ
-2340 VEGDDSGKDEEV
+2340 VDGDDSSKDEEV

-2362 GQTFAD
+2362 GQAFAD
-2368 LEDVTVDKTG
+2368 LEDVTVDKVG

-2392 TTSADHGKKVEVE
+2392 TTSADHDKKVEVE
-2405 KTPTV
+2405 KTPTI

-2415 VSNETVSVV
+2415 VSNETVNVV

-2430 HRLEASGT
+2430 HRLEESGT

-2453 SYIIFTLWKQA
+2453 SYIIFTLWKQS

-2488 EAVSP
+2488 EADSP

-2557 KAQANGTATKPVK
+2557 KAQTNGTATKPVK
-2570 DTALIEGRIPN
+2570 DTALIEGKIPN

-2590 WKQNGDDVKDDR
+2590 WKQNGNDVKGDK

-2610 NVPKNAATVDSPE
+2610 NVPQNATTVDSPE
-2623 VTPTDAG
+2623 VTPSDAG

-2638 VEKSTN
+2638 VEKSTK

-2668 IIGGL
+2668 IASGF
-2673 IIPIVGMFAV
+2673 IIPLIGMLAV

-2688 AVVSTGKR
+2688 AVVSEGKR
-2696 RIASLAN
+2696 RIASLSN
-2703 GAHMSGS
+2703 GAHLSGS
-2710 TR
+2710 TK